1 MTHIHI
7 LSRRTI
13 LKGAAAVPVAGLG
26 IAALSRS
33 AGAQDDPVNIG
44 SKDFPEQ
51 FILSNM
57 FGQVLENAGI
67 SVNLDNLNLGGTNIA
82 HTALTEGDIDLY
94 AEYTGTSFTNP
105 SIFAQTF
112 TPEIAGP
119 AAANTPAAGATP
131 LTSGGTPAA
140 GGDAFSPADL
150 AVYDYVVT
158 AYADLGI
165 VVLDETPFNNNQAIA
180 VTRQFSEE
188 NSITTLSQLA
198 EWGIDNDITMS
209 GPVDFEDRPDGL
221 AGLRSLYGGGFDGA
235 TVNGVDPG
243 LKYDAFLAGDA
254 NVVLAFGTDAEIVQF
269 DLIVLQDDLGLF
281 PPGHAAPLV
290 RQEAIDAYPNIPDL
304 INPVIALLTTE
315 AMLALNA
322 QVVTDGGD
330 PADVS
335 RQFLVDSGII
345 TG

>member
-57 FGQVLENAGI
+57 FGQVLEDAGI

-94 AEYTGTSFTNP
+94 AEYTGTSYTNE
-105 SIFAQTF
+105 SIFAQTYPMESD
-112 TPEIAGP
+112 TP
-119 AAANTPAAGATP
+119 AAATPVAAGTP
-131 LTSGGTPAA
+131 DASGG
-140 GGDAFSPADL
+140 AFTAADL
-150 AVYDYVVT
+150 AVYEYIKT
-158 AYADLGI
+158 AYAELGL
-165 VVLDETPFNNNQAIA
+165 VALDESPFNNNQAIA
-180 VTRQFSEE
+180 VTRAFSEE
-188 NSITTLSQLA
+188 NSITSLSQLA
-198 EWGIDNDITMS
+198 EWGADNDITIS
-209 GPVDFEDRPDGL
+209 APVDFEDRPDGL
-221 AGLRSLYGGGFDGA
+221 VGLQNVYGGGFDNA
-235 TVNGVDPG
+235 TVTGVDPG
-243 LKYDAFLAGDA
+243 LKYDALNAGDA
-254 NVVLAFGTDAEIVQF
+254 NVVLAFGTDAEILQF

-281 PPGHAAPLV
+281 PPGHVAPIV
-290 RQEAIDAYPNIPDL
+290 RQDAIDAYPNIPDL
-304 INPVIALLTTE
+304 LNPIMALLTGE
-315 AMLALNA
+315 AMIALNA